1 MDNRNE
7 EIKLI
12 FSEAYK
18 KKTLQ
23 ERKDYLDKE
32 CSKDAD
38 LRAEVE
44 SLLEA
49 YNDVEG
55 FLDSPVFNKLANPG
69 RKKAK
74 NRQKEKQGRIGPCE
88 ENKWIVFKNN
98 QGAPERNLDQFS
110 QHQAQ
115 HNGSSGEAV
124 LAHFISDHAAD

>member
-1 MDNRNE
+1 MLRGQSISEIRNFVLPFLHSFFALYYRKLLVIEDVMDNRNE
-7 EIKLI
+7 DIKLI

-23 ERKDYLDKE
+23 EQTDYLDKE

-55 FLDSPVFNKLANPG
+55 FVEKSSALAKRPFA
-69 RKKAK
+69 RA
-74 NRQKEKQGRIGPCE
+74 
-88 ENKWIVFKNN
+88 
-98 QGAPERNLDQFS
+98 LTT
-110 QHQAQ
+110 
-115 HNGSSGEAV
+115 
-124 LAHFISDHAAD
+124 